1 MQVGSLGKIKTT
13 TQMIST
19 AMLLEACPGASD
31 FDIAVSLGISRP
43 FLFSFGVILLYFAT
57 ILTVISG
64 IQYLI
69 VAWPV
74 LTENVIEDKKTEEFV
89 ATNKPP
95 PFEG

>member
-74 LTENVIEDKKTEEFV
+74 LTENVIEDKKTEEFE

>member
-1 MQVGSLGKIKTT
+1 
-13 TQMIST
+13 MIST

-64 IQYLI
+64 VQYLI

>member
-74 LTENVIEDKKTEEFV
+74 LTENIIEEKKTEEIV
-89 ATNKPP
+89 AINKPP

>member
-89 ATNKPP
+89 AINKPP

>member
-74 LTENVIEDKKTEEFV
+74 LTENVIEDKKTEEIV
-89 ATNKPP
+89 AINKPP